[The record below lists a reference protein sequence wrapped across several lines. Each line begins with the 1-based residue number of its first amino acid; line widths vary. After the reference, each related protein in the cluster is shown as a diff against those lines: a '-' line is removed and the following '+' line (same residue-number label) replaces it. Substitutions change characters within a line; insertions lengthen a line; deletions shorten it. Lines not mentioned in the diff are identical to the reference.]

1 VLHEPRMVP
10 RVRSAFEDGEIQFG
24 DLFQIP
30 SLTFESNVVFEL
42 RFMIDTE
49 VKHKNLPSLLS
60 FSWLFGGLT
69 VDCGDELGRVEAGKV
84 YCPGRIA
91 KDFKLSD

>member
-1 VLHEPRMVP
+1 MRESIWGYNGNQRTPFLKIVLHEAKMVP

-24 DLFQIP
+24 DLFQTP

-49 VKHKNLPSLLS
+49 VKTPKCFLGALLT
-60 FSWLFGGLT
+60 G
-69 VDCGDELGRVEAGKV
+69 DCGDELG
-84 YCPGRIA
+84 
-91 KDFKLSD
+91 

>member
-1 VLHEPRMVP
+1 MVP

-24 DLFQIP
+24 DLFRTP

-49 VKHKNLPSLLS
+49 VKTSLLGA
-60 FSWLFGGLT
+60 LLT
-69 VDCGDELGRVEAGKV
+69 GDFGDELG
-84 YCPGRIA
+84 
-91 KDFKLSD
+91 